1 MGRVGAL
8 ARVLCEAIEDQGLHT
23 STDLRAPCTRRSR
36 WFGYVLVCHLYRVAR
51 ERRLPDRGVRE
62 GRAERVDVALGGN
75 PLPAK
80 LLRRGVGCRPEVGAG
95 TVVTRGPVQGPGY
108 AEVGQFGTTP
118 LVQED
123 VAGLNVAM
131 NDAPLVGV
139 GEPRGDVGP
148 DPRE

>member
-23 STDLRAPCTRRSR
+23 STDLRAPRAQRSR
-36 WFGYVLVCHLYRVAR
+36 WLGNVLVCHLYRVAR

-95 TVVTRGPVQGPGY
+95 TVVARGPVPGPGDG
-108 AEVGQFGTTP
+108 EIGQFWGAP
-118 LVQED
+118 PVQ
-123 VAGLNVAM
+123 G
-131 NDAPLVGV
+131 GV
-139 GEPRGDVGP
+139 SGVY
-148 DPRE
+148 